1 MFMKK
6 YKMKYRQIVRENKPR
21 DVWDGEFE
29 YELIEGDKTKAKAI
43 GKMLKKLM
51 KNAKELR
58 KVKQEVIQ

>member
-1 MFMKK
+1 MPKK
-6 YKMKYRQIVRENKPR
+6 YKIKYKQIVRENKPH